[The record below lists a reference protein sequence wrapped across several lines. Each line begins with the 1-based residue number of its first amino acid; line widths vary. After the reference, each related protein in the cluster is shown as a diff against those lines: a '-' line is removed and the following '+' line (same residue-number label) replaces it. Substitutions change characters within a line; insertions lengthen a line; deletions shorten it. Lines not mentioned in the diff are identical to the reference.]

1 MSRSHDRSAELFAY
15 QSIPTTLILSPL
27 KDELRNVLRVPA
39 SFDSLRMRIVGG
51 MAALAL
57 GLVPLAAAAQQ
68 QPARPA
74 TTAAATAA
82 APKPFG
88 LGRPALPEEVKAW
101 DIDVLPDGRGLPVG
115 KGNAK
120 DGEALYITNCAA
132 CHGEFGEGVA
142 RWPVLSGG
150 LGSLK
155 NDRPE
160 KTVGS
165 FWPATSTLFDYIR
178 RAMPYGNAQSLTP
191 DEIYAI
197 SAYILHMNDVI
208 KDPEKELNQSNFA
221 QIELP
226 NAKGFYDDDRE
237 VTEKHFWNRKVCM
250 KDCAKEPAKVTG
262 RAMVLDVTP
271 DSASRPRVE

>member
-1 MSRSHDRSAELFAY
+1 MSRSHDRSAELFAH
-15 QSIPTTLILSPL
+15 QSIPKTLILSPS
-27 KDELRNVLRVPA
+27 KDELRNVPRVPA
-39 SFDSLRMRIVGG
+39 SFDRLRVRSIGW
-51 MAALAL
+51 MAAVAL
-57 GLVPLAAAAQQ
+57 GLLPLAAAAQQ
-68 QPARPA
+68 QAARPA
-74 TTAAATAA
+74 TTAAATA

-88 LGRPALPEEVKAW
+88 LGRPALAEEVKAW

-160 KTVGS
+160 KTIGS

-237 VTEKHFWNRKVCM
+237 VTEKHFWNHKVCM

-271 DSASRPRVE
+271 DSASRPHVE